1 MNRTIFV
8 LALAA
13 LSCAGCRAIGPY
25 GGGGPGCCEPCY
37 DECSQCGSGCGNA
50 CGPQCNGRG
59 GSLADSC
66 MCQGGGDCAVF
77 SRYCGQNCGCN
88 DRGCCGNCLSGGS
101 YNGPCAGACNG
112 LHCVC
117 DSNCCGDG
125 YPAGPYDCSAYDSPN
140 WGCGGYRHP
149 HGYVSGQECHC
160 DTGSRPPG
168 PFLNGCCCGHGYC
181 CECCCGPPAPGCCN
195 SGDQHYK
202 FNPGPPVAQ
211 TAYPYYTLR
220 GPRDFLLDNPPSIGP
235 Y

>member
-25 GGGGPGCCEPCY
+25 GGGGPGCGCGCGEPCY
-37 DECSQCGSGCGNA
+37 DECSQCGPGPGCCEP

-59 GSLADSC
+59 GSMDQSC
-66 MCQGGGDCAVF
+66 VCQGGGNCAMF

-88 DRGCCGNCLSGGS
+88 DGCGGGCGCGSCDCLKCNNCG
-101 YNGPCAGACNG
+101 
-112 LHCVC
+112 
-117 DSNCCGDG
+117 CCGDG
-125 YPAGPYDCSAYDSPN
+125 YPAGPYDCSACGSPY
-140 WGCGGYRHP
+140 WGNAGYRHP
-149 HGYVSGQECHC
+149 MGYVTGNECHC
-160 DTGSRPPG
+160 DTGCRPPG
-168 PFLNGCCCGHGYC
+168 PHFAPCGNGYC
-181 CECCCGPPAPGCCN
+181 CSCCGQPAPGCCN
-195 SGDQHYK
+195 SGDQNYN

>member
-25 GGGGPGCCEPCY
+25 GGGPGCGEPCY
-37 DECSQCGSGCGNA
+37 DEYSQCGPGPGCGDQCA
-50 CGPQCNGRG
+50 PCGNGRG
-59 GSLADSC
+59 GSLCQSGA
-66 MCQGGGDCAVF
+66 CQGGGDCAFF

-88 DRGCCGNCLSGGS
+88 EGCGNGGCCASGCGCLK
-101 YNGPCAGACNG
+101 CRDCFF
-112 LHCVC
+112 
-117 DSNCCGDG
+117 GDG
-125 YPAGPYDCSAYDSPN
+125 YPAGQYDCSACGSPY
-140 WGCGGYRHP
+140 WGCAGHRHP
-149 HGYVSGQECHC
+149 NGFVTGHECHC
-160 DTGSRPPG
+160 DSGSRPPG
-168 PFLNGCCCGHGYC
+168 PPLHGACGHGYC

-195 SGDQHYK
+195 SGDQHYN
-202 FNPGPPVAQ
+202 FTPGPPVAQ